1 MEHTL
6 FKNNYIDV
14 NSEKLYNTSN
24 KTYSNKE
31 VFIMTSEILA
41 DFLLRLDDF
50 YKYAPKEVLDNFRS
64 EFMPK
69 FKTYI
74 MNKNDNELFNL
85 LDEWF
90 DTIDIY
96 SNPET
101 IDELETALKEIKNGA
116 VFEWTPGTF
125 TK

>member
-101 IDELETALKEIKNGA
+101 IDELETALKEIENGE
-116 VFEWTPGTF
+116 VLEWTPGTF

>member
-50 YKYAPKEVLDNFRS
+50 YKYAPKEVLDSFRS

-69 FKTYI
+69 FKTFI
-74 MNKNDNELFNL
+74 KNKNDSELFKL
-85 LDEWF
+85 LDDWF

-101 IDELETALKEIKNGA
+101 IDELETALKEVENGETL
-116 VFEWTPGTF
+116 EWTPGTF
-125 TK
+125 IK

>member
-6 FKNNYIDV
+6 LKKHYMDET
-14 NSEKLYNTSN
+14 SKKLYNTTS

-41 DFLLRLDDF
+41 NFLLRLDDF
-50 YKYAPKEVLDNFRS
+50 YKYAPKEVLDNFRN

-69 FKTYI
+69 FKTFI
-74 MNKNDNELFNL
+74 KDKNDSELFKL

-96 SNPET
+96 SDPET
-101 IDELETALKEIKNGA
+101 IDELETALKEVENGETL
-116 VFEWTPGTF
+116 EWTPGTF